1 MAEIPDV
8 FLVHEAEVQ
17 KYLGTGARG
26 DTFAPAVT
34 IACIIDSK
42 RRLVRSLDGK
52 EVVSEATVITKR
64 EHLPLCAPRSK
75 IKLGGG
81 RDSVILLAADRSDG
95 DMGAW
100 QHLEIATA

>member
-1 MAEIPDV
+1 MAEIPDG
-8 FLVHEAEVQ
+8 FLVHEVEV
-17 KYLGTGARG
+17 KRYLGTGAHG
-26 DTFAPAVT
+26 DTFAAPVV
-34 IACIIDSK
+34 IPCIIDGK

-64 EHLPLCAPRSK
+64 EHLPLCVPRSK
-75 IKLGGG
+75 IKLGS

-95 DMGAW
+95 GMGAW